1 MKKLYAVYGNNLD
14 MNTLQDYSPRAYE
27 GLNGRTVYIVKATI
41 IEALKLT
48 AIMSFRNEVMG
59 EDAWMF
65 IPYELDRLIA

>member
-27 GLNGRTVYIVKATI
+27 GLNGQTVYIVKATI

-48 AIMSFRNEVMG
+48 AKMIFRNAIVT
-59 EDAWMF
+59 AF
-65 IPYELDRLIA
+65 

>member
-48 AIMSFRNEVMG
+48 AIMSFRNATVT
-59 EDAWMF
+59 AF
-65 IPYELDRLIA
+65 